1 MAKIRKI
8 YSVTGMHCAG
18 CASRVEEALRS
29 CEGVESAG
37 VNLTSARAWVE
48 FDAAPG
54 RETGMRAAVEEAGFG
69 LEAVPQGRMQDSK
82 EQLRAARLRFLLALF
97 GACGV
102 MALGWIGG
110 MRATGLEWR
119 WAVQLVQ
126 GLLAGAV
133 VLYAG
138 REFHMGAAKLIRH
151 GGMSMDTLVS
161 LSTLVSFVYS
171 LTVLV
176 LSGFFGEFRGWY
188 LYFDSA
194 AMIVAFILLG
204 RWLEGR
210 AKREANGAL
219 EELMG
224 MQPQRAM
231 RVEEDGVSEVSLEA
245 VAVGDRLLV
254 RMGERMPVDGV
265 VLEGVVSVDESSI
278 TGESIPVHRAAGDR
292 VYAGT
297 MVQQGSA
304 TIEARGIGKES
315 VFGRIVD
322 SVEAAQGSKAPV
334 QRLADRVASRFVP
347 IVFAASLL
355 ALLGWVIFGGES
367 GVPRGIVAMIAVL
380 AVACPCAMGLATP
393 TAMAVAIG
401 RAAKENIL
409 IRDAAGLQAMGGVTD
424 IAFDKTGTL
433 TAGRPIVE
441 EAVWLDIPDDEQQVY
456 IAVLRGLEQG
466 SRHPLA
472 RAVLEWCGAGEAAS
486 IETLEDVPGYGVRG
500 VSEGAACGVGSV
512 EMLCVAG
519 VELGAAQ
526 QQQAAQWSEAGS
538 AVVVLFK
545 DARAVLMLRVTD
557 TARTHSAQTVHA
569 LNRMG
574 VTTHLLTGDSVG
586 AARRLAIELEIKEA
600 HAGLLPRDK
609 QTVVSVLQQNGRV
622 VAMVG
627 DGINDTQALARAD
640 VGIAMGGGADVAM
653 GVADITLVT
662 NDISLLLK
670 VMQLSRRT
678 MRIVRQNL
686 FWAFFYNTL
695 AIPLAAGVLYPVVGW
710 QFDPMVGAL
719 AMAMSSVSVVANS
732 LRLRK

>member
-1 MAKIRKI
+1 MAKVRKV

-18 CASRVEEALRS
+18 CASRVEEALRG

-48 FDAAPG
+48 YEAAPG
-54 RETGMRAAVEEAGFG
+54 REASMRAAVEEAGFG
-69 LEAVPQGRMQDSK
+69 LEAVPLGRVQDSQG
-82 EQLRAARLRFLLALF
+82 QLRAARQRFLLALF

-102 MALGWIGG
+102 MALGWLGG
-110 MRATGLEWR
+110 MQATGLEWR

-138 REFHMGAAKLIRH
+138 REFHAGAAKLIRH

-161 LSTLVSFVYS
+161 LSTLVSLGYS

-176 LSGFFGEFRGWY
+176 LSGFLGECRGWH

-204 RWLEGR
+204 RWLESR

-219 EELMG
+219 VELMG

-231 RVEEDGVSEVSLEA
+231 RVGEDGVSEVSLGA

-254 RMGERMPVDGV
+254 RTGERVPVDGV
-265 VLEGVVSVDESSI
+265 VLGGVVSVDESSI
-278 TGESIPVHRAAGDR
+278 TGESMPVRRAEGES

-315 VFGRIVD
+315 VFGRIVE

-347 IVFAASLL
+347 IVLAAALL
-355 ALLGWVIFGGES
+355 ALLGWVVLGGES
-367 GVPRGIVAMIAVL
+367 GVPRGIVATIAVL

-409 IRDAAGLQAMGGVTD
+409 IRDAAGLQAMGAVTD
-424 IAFDKTGTL
+424 VAFDKTGTL
-433 TAGRPIVE
+433 TAGRPVVE
-441 EAVWLDIPDDEQQVY
+441 EAAWLEASKEGRPAY
-456 IAVLRGLEQG
+456 LALLRGLEQG

-472 RAVLEWCGAGEAAS
+472 RAVLAWCGTGEAAA
-486 IETLEDVPGYGVRG
+486 IEGLEDEPGYGVRG
-500 VSEGAACGVGSV
+500 VHDGSACGVGSV
-512 EMLCVAG
+512 AMLREAG
-519 VELGAAQ
+519 VELGEA

-538 AVVVLFK
+538 AVVALFK
-545 DARAVLMLRVTD
+545 DARAVVLLRLTD
-557 TARTHSAQTVHA
+557 AARAHAAQTVHA

-586 AARRLAIELEIKEA
+586 AARRVAIELEIKEA

-609 QTVVSVLQQNGRV
+609 QTVISALQQNGRV

-662 NDISLLLK
+662 NGISVLLK
-670 VMQLSRRT
+670 VIHLSRRT

>member
-1 MAKIRKI
+1 MAKVRKV

-18 CASRVEEALRS
+18 CAANVEAALRG

-48 FDAAPG
+48 FEASPEREAAL
-54 RETGMRAAVEEAGFG
+54 RAAVEEAGFG
-69 LEAVPQGRMQDSK
+69 LESISQGGGLDSRVH
-82 EQLRAARLRFLLALF
+82 LRAARRRFLLALC

-102 MALGWIGG
+102 MLLGWIGG
-110 MRATGLEWR
+110 MRAAGLGWR
-119 WAVQLVQ
+119 WGVQLVQ
-126 GLLAGAV
+126 GMLAGAV

-138 REFHMGAAKLIRH
+138 REFHIGAAKLIRR

-161 LSTLVSFVYS
+161 LSTLVSLGYS

-176 LSGFFGEFRGWY
+176 LSGFWGECRGWN

-204 RWLEGR
+204 RWLESR

-219 EELMG
+219 VELMG
-224 MQPQRAM
+224 MQPHRAM
-231 RVEEDGVSEVSLEA
+231 RVDADGVSEVSLES
-245 VAVGDRLLV
+245 VSVGDRLLV
-254 RMGERMPVDGV
+254 RSGERMPVDGEV
-265 VLEGVVSVDESSI
+265 VEGVVSVDESSI
-278 TGESIPVHRAAGDR
+278 TGESMPVRRAAGER

-315 VFGRIVD
+315 VFGRIVE

-347 IVFAASLL
+347 IVLAAAVLSLV
-355 ALLGWVIFGGES
+355 GWVVFGGEL
-367 GVPRGIVAMIAVL
+367 GVPRGIVAAIAVL

-409 IRDAAGLQAMGGVTD
+409 IRDAAGLQAMGAATEV
-424 IAFDKTGTL
+424 AFDKTGTL
-433 TAGRPIVE
+433 TSGRPIVE
-441 EAVWLDIPDDEQQVY
+441 EAVWLTEAEEERQEY
-456 IAVLRGLEQG
+456 LAVLRGLEQG

-472 RAVLEWCGAGEAAS
+472 RAVLEWCGAGEVVS
-486 IETLEDVPGYGVRG
+486 IEQLDDIAGWGVCGGHEGVAYGAGSMARLG
-500 VSEGAACGVGSV
+500 ESDAARR
-512 EMLCVAG
+512 
-519 VELGAAQ
+519 
-526 QQQAAQWSEAGS
+526 QAEEWSNAGS
-538 AVVVLFK
+538 AVVVFYREESALLLLRLT
-545 DARAVLMLRVTD
+545 DSARL
-557 TARTHSAQTVHA
+557 HSAQTVHA

-574 VTTHLLTGDSVG
+574 VVTHLLTGDSLG
-586 AARRLAIELEIKEA
+586 AARRLAIELEIKEV
-600 HAGLLPRDK
+600 HAGLLPQDK
-609 QTVVSVLQQNGRV
+609 QTVIAGLQQDGRV

-627 DGINDTQALARAD
+627 DGINDTQALAQAD
-640 VGIAMGGGADVAM
+640 VGIAMGSGADVAM

-662 NDISLLLK
+662 NDISVLLE
-670 VMQLSRRT
+670 VIHLSRRT

-686 FWAFFYNTL
+686 FWAFFYNSL

-719 AMAMSSVSVVANS
+719 AMALSSVSVVANS
-732 LRLRK
+732 LRLRGSKKR